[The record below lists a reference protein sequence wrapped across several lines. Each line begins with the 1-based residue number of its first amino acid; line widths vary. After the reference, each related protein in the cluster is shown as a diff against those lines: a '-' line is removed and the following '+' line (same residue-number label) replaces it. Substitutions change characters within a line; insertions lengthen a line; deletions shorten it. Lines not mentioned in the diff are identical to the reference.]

1 MSVGRVTS
9 CCVSHWVIVDVFDD
23 LHSDDNSVKQQ
34 VSVVGG
40 RCGKCADS
48 VTIGA
53 KGSVS
58 LHVPVN
64 SDSVHPQLF

>member
-23 LHSDDNSVKQQ
+23 VHSDNDSVKQQ

-40 RCGKCADS
+40 RYVWKVC
-48 VTIGA
+48 
-53 KGSVS
+53 
-58 LHVPVN
+58 
-64 SDSVHPQLF
+64 